1 MEKGWITCKIRK
13 CFVSLNPCEVY
24 FYMKKMYANLM
35 LVSVT
40 IIWGGGF
47 IATAEALDSVSPF
60 YVMMIRF
67 MGASILPIMISFPKL
82 KRLNRKDI
90 KHGII
95 AGVFLFFAFAF
106 QTFGLQYSTP
116 SKNAFL
122 TATNVVF
129 VPYLLW
135 LLWKRKPNRKEIIAS
150 IVCLFGIAL
159 LTLKKEAMML
169 TYGDWLSLICA
180 LFFALHI
187 IALERYSAHIDAI
200 AMTAMQMLTAGSLST
215 ICALC
220 FEAPPASW
228 NASAIG
234 NIAYLIFVST
244 LLAYLIQTYAQ
255 KFTTANT
262 ASLILSMEALFASIF
277 SFLILHEV
285 MSVQM
290 IIGAV
295 FIFASIL
302 YIEYQPKKTIKK
314 QQI

>member
-1 MEKGWITCKIRK
+1 
-13 CFVSLNPCEVY
+13 
-24 FYMKKMYANLM
+24 MKKMYANLM

-47 IATAEALDSVSPF
+47 IATAGALDSISPF

-67 MGASILPIMISFPKL
+67 VGASILPIIISFPKL
-82 KRLNRKDI
+82 KQLSNMER

-95 AGVFLFFAFAF
+95 AGVFLFLAFAF

-135 LLWKRKPNRKEIIAS
+135 IFLKRRPSKKEIIAS
-150 IVCLFGIAL
+150 ILCLCGIAL

-169 TYGDWLSLICA
+169 TIGDLLSLICA

-200 AMTAMQMLTAGSLST
+200 AMTAMQMFTAGVLST

-220 FEAPPASW
+220 FETPPANW

-285 MSVQM
+285 MSGQM
-290 IIGAV
+290 IVGAV
-295 FIFASIL
+295 LIFASIL
-302 YIEYQPKKTIKK
+302 YIEYKPKKTIEK

>member
-1 MEKGWITCKIRK
+1 
-13 CFVSLNPCEVY
+13 
-24 FYMKKMYANLM
+24 MKKMYANLM

-47 IATAEALDSVSPF
+47 IATAGALDSISPF

-67 MGASILPIMISFPKL
+67 VGASILPIIISFSKL
-82 KRLNRKDI
+82 KQLNRMER

-95 AGVFLFFAFAF
+95 AGVFLFLAFAF

-135 LLWKRKPNRKEIIAS
+135 IFLKRRPSKKEIIAS
-150 IVCLFGIAL
+150 ILCLCGIAL

-169 TYGDWLSLICA
+169 TIGDLLSLICA

-200 AMTAMQMLTAGSLST
+200 AMTAMQMFTAGVLST

-220 FEAPPASW
+220 FETPPTSW
-228 NASAIG
+228 NANAIG

-277 SFLILHEV
+277 SFVILHEV
-285 MSVQM
+285 MSGQM
-290 IIGAV
+290 IVGAV
-295 FIFASIL
+295 LIFASIL
-302 YIEYQPKKTIKK
+302 YIEYRPKKTIEK